1 VPKHP
6 SQEGLSPGDAQ
17 GLAEEG
23 SFRHGSQR
31 GLRDKDKVQKGQT
44 KKGLLKKERKK
55 TLFGG
60 ILKL

>member
-1 VPKHP
+1 VLKHP

-23 SFRHGSQR
+23 FFQHGSQS
-31 GLRDKDKVQKGQT
+31 GLQDKYRVQKGQT

-55 TLFGG
+55 NLFGG
-60 ILKL
+60 ISRL